1 MRKVNPEELIRML
14 SEGAEVSHE
23 DDKPKVIE
31 GFDGLVNHLEAM
43 VKAQKESADSQR
55 ELLTAV
61 MGRLSEALEQFK
73 GGTVD
78 LKPLESLVRQ
88 IESSHQVE
96 RPRYDFQVQRNS
108 RGLLT
113 GMTANPAK
121 PTIN

>member
-1 MRKVNPEELIRML
+1 MRRL
-14 SEGAEVSHE
+14 SPQDLLALVSQGAEVSKK

-31 GFDGLVNHLEAM
+31 GFDALVSQMEAM

-78 LKPLESLVRQ
+78 LKPLESLVKQ
-88 IESSHQVE
+88 IESSHQTE
-96 RPRYDFQVQRNS
+96 RLRYDFQVKRNQ

-113 GMTANPAK
+113 GMTAIPEK
-121 PTIN
+121 HTIN